1 MRFARIVFLFA
12 GIYGLLVLTPIYF
25 LENKIGQQMPP
36 PITHPEYFYGF
47 LGVGLAWQILFLVL
61 STDPVKYRAMILPSI
76 VEKISY
82 GIALVVL
89 YLQRRIAVST
99 LGLGSM
105 DWIFA
110 FLFVAAYFKTKPGRA
125 AA

>member
-12 GIYGLLVLTPIYF
+12 GIYGLLVLTHFYF
-25 LENKIGQQMPP
+25 LENKIGQQLPP

-47 LGVGLAWQILFLVL
+47 LGAGLAWQILFLVL

-76 VEKISY
+76 VEKVSY

-99 LGLGSM
+99 LGIGSM

-110 FLFVAAYFKTKPGRA
+110 FLFVAAYFKTRPGRA

>member
-61 STDPVKYRAMILPSI
+61 STDPVKYRVMILPSI